1 MEPPEKGTRI
11 LKMDL
16 CPVKQDVDL
25 ITMTYG
31 FKRQYLIPIF
41 FKWF

>member
-1 MEPPEKGTRI
+1 MEPPEKGTRS

-31 FKRQYLIPIF
+31 FKTAASYNHIF
-41 FKWF
+41 